1 MPSRSSLRFRLIAG
15 LAMLACLGVGLQ
27 FAVFGRIADRM
38 REDVARRNQDL
49 AHTLAGE
56 VAIPLSHSEHAMR
69 SLAKLLGDGLS
80 GKELQETV
88 SDVQRLTR
96 ELEVLQVLDNKGIVQ
111 AVAPANPEQLG
122 TDFSSQPFFQN
133 AQRSQDIIYSESRL
147 FTQSAMAS
155 ATISARFPGGMAVA
169 QLRVDDLSE
178 LVRVLPHTNGGFIA
192 VVDNNGVVIGQ
203 CNPQTSQERESLL
216 NLESVRRGMEGFE
229 GTLPGMY
236 GGVSGIASVSPVSNS
251 GWQVV
256 VFEPASHAFASV
268 QSLYSYTLAGVSVVA
283 LLSVLIMCVF
293 QAQLL
298 RPIATLSSQ
307 ARAVARGDFAVDIK
321 PDFQEFEPLAE
332 SFRSMVGD
340 LRAREHALK
349 ESRRRLSSIMDAMPS
364 FLASTDSVGLI
375 ELWNLEAEKL
385 TGVPAEQAKGKT
397 LEDAVPQLAVVLP
410 ALEQASLVGVAVK
423 WEKLTMDF
431 GQGQRMVDVLVYPV
445 SPEDD
450 AGVVL
455 RLDDITDRIR
465 MEEVMVHS
473 EKMMTVGGLAAGM
486 AHEIN
491 NPLGGIIMSA
501 QNLARRLS
509 TDLPANQDAAREAG
523 IDLAALRRYLEKRG
537 IFEKVESIRELG
549 SRAGKIVSNMLG
561 FSRRSHSGFVP
572 VKVEDLIEQALELA
586 ANDYDLM
593 KKMDFKKIPVR
604 RDYAPDLEEVPVNRN
619 QIEQVLLNLFKNAAQ
634 ALADATGQSAPEI
647 RIRTWRSEDEAK
659 VEIGDNGPG
668 IRQEV
673 LDHIFEPFFTTK
685 EVGQGTGLGLSVSY
699 YIVTT
704 MHGGTIEVKSKP
716 GEGARFIVSLP
727 LSRVSRT
734 MPRGCAGHAA

>member
-1 MPSRSSLRFRLIAG
+1 
-15 LAMLACLGVGLQ
+15 
-27 FAVFGRIADRM
+27 
-38 REDVARRNQDL
+38 
-49 AHTLAGE
+49 
-56 VAIPLSHSEHAMR
+56 
-69 SLAKLLGDGLS
+69 
-80 GKELQETV
+80 
-88 SDVQRLTR
+88 
-96 ELEVLQVLDNKGIVQ
+96 
-111 AVAPANPEQLG
+111 
-122 TDFSSQPFFQN
+122 
-133 AQRSQDIIYSESRL
+133 
-147 FTQSAMAS
+147 
-155 ATISARFPGGMAVA
+155 
-169 QLRVDDLSE
+169 
-178 LVRVLPHTNGGFIA
+178 
-192 VVDNNGVVIGQ
+192 
-203 CNPQTSQERESLL
+203 
-216 NLESVRRGMEGFE
+216 
-229 GTLPGMY
+229 
-236 GGVSGIASVSPVSNS
+236 
-251 GWQVV
+251 
-256 VFEPASHAFASV
+256 
-268 QSLYSYTLAGVSVVA
+268 
-283 LLSVLIMCVF
+283 
-293 QAQLL
+293 
-298 RPIATLSSQ
+298 
-307 ARAVARGDFAVDIK
+307 
-321 PDFQEFEPLAE
+321 
-332 SFRSMVGD
+332 MVGD

-364 FLASTDSVGLI
+364 FLASTDSAGFI
-375 ELWNLEAEKL
+375 ELWNLEAVKL
-385 TGVPAEQAKGKT
+385 TGVPAEQARGKP
-397 LEDAVPQLAVVLP
+397 LEDAVSQLAVVLP

-445 SPEDD
+445 SLEDD

-604 RDYAPDLEEVPVNRN
+604 REYAPDLEEVPVNRN

-634 ALADATGQSAPEI
+634 ALADATGQSDPEI
-647 RIRTWRSEDEAK
+647 MIRTWRSEDEAK

-727 LSRVSRT
+727 LSRVSRAV
-734 MPRGCAGHAA
+734 PGACAGHAA